1 MTNKKNVTGKNAI
14 EATLTTLLGTPYS
27 INKVTDFVGI
37 NEDCTINMD
46 MFRISTSCTDCEV
59 EETTITDEN
68 FTFTEGRYVDGREH
82 ETMYHYVYLESTSGD
97 WRFKLDVDAEENLAG
112 VKELCTVNHAIQ
124 LLKEEILG
132 QKYDPVEI
140 MEKFVVEEKGET
152 ELQTNEGTACLE
164 AGKELNGESFFV
176 PVRNATAAFVAYDES
191 HKIVEVMPVK
201 FED

>member
-1 MTNKKNVTGKNAI
+1 MKNKKNVTGKSVI

-27 INKVTDFVGI
+27 INKVTDLVGI
-37 NEDCTINMD
+37 NEDRTINMD
-46 MFRISTSCTDCEV
+46 SFHISTSCTDCEV
-59 EETTITDEN
+59 EETTITDDN
-68 FTFTEGRYVDGREH
+68 FILTEGQYVDGHEH
-82 ETMYHYVYLESTSGD
+82 ETRYNSVYVESTSDD
-97 WRFKLDVDAEENLAG
+97 WRFRLDVDAAGNLAG

-152 ELQTNEGTACLE
+152 ELQTNEGSACLE

>member
-1 MTNKKNVTGKNAI
+1 MTNKKVI

-27 INKVTDFVGI
+27 INKVADLVGI
-37 NEDCTINMD
+37 NEGRTINMD
-46 MFRISTSCTDCEV
+46 SFHISTSCTDCEV
-59 EETTITDEN
+59 EETTITDDN
-68 FTFTEGRYVDGREH
+68 FILTEGRYVDGHEH
-82 ETMYHYVYLESTSGD
+82 ETMYHYVYVESTSDD
-97 WRFKLDVDAEENLAG
+97 WRVRLDVDAAGNLAG
-112 VKELCTVNHAIQ
+112 VKKLCTVNHAIQ
-124 LLKEEILG
+124 LLQEEILG

-152 ELQTNEGTACLE
+152 ELQTNEGSACLE

-201 FED
+201 FEN

>member
-1 MTNKKNVTGKNAI
+1 MINKKNVTGKNAI
-14 EATLTTLLGTPYS
+14 EATLATLLGTPYS
-27 INKVTDFVGI
+27 INKATDLVGI
-37 NEDCTINMD
+37 NEDSTINMD
-46 MFRISTSCTDCEV
+46 TFHISTSHTDCKV
-59 EETTITDEN
+59 KETRITDDN
-68 FTFTEGRYVDGREH
+68 FTLTEGRYVDGHEH

-97 WRFKLDVDAEENLAG
+97 WRFKLDVDAEGNLAG

-124 LLKEEILG
+124 LFKEEILG

-176 PVRNATAAFVAYDES
+176 PVRNATAAFVAYDEN

-201 FED
+201 FEN

>member
-1 MTNKKNVTGKNAI
+1 MTNKKVI

-27 INKVTDFVGI
+27 INKVADLVGI
-37 NEDCTINMD
+37 NEGSTINMD
-46 MFRISTSCTDCEV
+46 SFHISTSFTDCEV
-59 EETTITDEN
+59 EETTITDDN
-68 FTFTEGRYVDGREH
+68 FILTEGRYVDGHEH
-82 ETMYHYVYLESTSGD
+82 ETMYHYVYVESTSDD
-97 WRFKLDVDAEENLAG
+97 WRFRLDVDAAGNLAG

-152 ELQTNEGTACLE
+152 ELQTNEGSACLE

-201 FED
+201 FEN

>member
-1 MTNKKNVTGKNAI
+1 MTNKKVI

-27 INKVTDFVGI
+27 INKVADLVGI
-37 NEDCTINMD
+37 NEGRTINMD
-46 MFRISTSCTDCEV
+46 SFHISTSCTDCEV
-59 EETTITDEN
+59 EETTITDDN
-68 FTFTEGRYVDGREH
+68 FILTGHEH
-82 ETMYHYVYLESTSGD
+82 ETMYHYVYVESTSDD
-97 WRFKLDVDAEENLAG
+97 WRFRLDVDAAGNLAG

-152 ELQTNEGTACLE
+152 ELQTNEGSACLE

-201 FED
+201 FEN

>member
-1 MTNKKNVTGKNAI
+1 MTNKKVI

-27 INKVTDFVGI
+27 INKVADLVGI
-37 NEDCTINMD
+37 NEGRTINMD
-46 MFRISTSCTDCEV
+46 SFHISTSCTDCEV
-59 EETTITDEN
+59 EETTITDDN
-68 FTFTEGRYVDGREH
+68 FILTEGRYVDGHEH
-82 ETMYHYVYLESTSGD
+82 ETMYHYVYVESTSDD
-97 WRFKLDVDAEENLAG
+97 WRFRLDVDAAGNLAG

-152 ELQTNEGTACLE
+152 ELQTNEGSACLE
-164 AGKELNGESFFV
+164 AGKELNGDSFFV
-176 PVRNATAAFVAYDES
+176 PVRNVTAAFVAYDES

-201 FED
+201 FEN

>member
-1 MTNKKNVTGKNAI
+1 MVNKNNLTSKSVI

-27 INKVTDFVGI
+27 INKVTDLVGI
-37 NEDCTINMD
+37 NEDRTINMD
-46 MFRISTSCTDCEV
+46 SFHISTSCTDCEV
-59 EETTITDEN
+59 EETTITDDN
-68 FTFTEGRYVDGREH
+68 FIFTEGRYVDGHEH
-82 ETMYHYVYLESTSGD
+82 ETMYHYVYVESTSDD
-97 WRFKLDVDAEENLAG
+97 WRFRLDVDAAGNLAG

-132 QKYDPVEI
+132 QKYDPAEI

-201 FED
+201 FEN

>member
-1 MTNKKNVTGKNAI
+1 MTNKKVI

-27 INKVTDFVGI
+27 INKVADLVGI
-37 NEDCTINMD
+37 NEGRTINMD
-46 MFRISTSCTDCEV
+46 SFHISTSCTDCEV
-59 EETTITDEN
+59 EETTITDDN
-68 FTFTEGRYVDGREH
+68 FILTEGRYVDGHEH
-82 ETMYHYVYLESTSGD
+82 ETMYHYVYVESTSDD
-97 WRFKLDVDAEENLAG
+97 WRFRLDVDAAGNLAG

-152 ELQTNEGTACLE
+152 ELQTNEGSACLE
-164 AGKELNGESFFV
+164 AGKELNVDSFFV

-201 FED
+201 FEN